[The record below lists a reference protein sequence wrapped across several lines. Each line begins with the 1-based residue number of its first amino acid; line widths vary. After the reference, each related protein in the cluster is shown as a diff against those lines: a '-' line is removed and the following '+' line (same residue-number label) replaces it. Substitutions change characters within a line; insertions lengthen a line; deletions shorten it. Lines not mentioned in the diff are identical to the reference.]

1 MSSNQSYTRVDT
13 LEIKALIMKRI
24 GHQRAD
30 KYFNQLTRLFS
41 LKTTK
46 SEFDKL
52 CVRIIGREN
61 VPLHNQLIRS
71 ILKNACLG
79 KIPPP
84 LKGVR
89 RAPSGLNLSNGCPR
103 SKDRNIKSKD
113 RRSPLGPLGK
123 PYNLSSDDLE
133 LISLGSRPP
142 VEVASVEEG
151 EEVEQMAGSPGVQSR
166 CPVTAPFGISFRA
179 SRKAIPYMSTVRST
193 CESSGELPDTRT
205 LRDRLQQKLLAEGGM
220 MRVPVETANVLN
232 NALDAYLKRS
242 IEPCMSLARSRS
254 RTVYDSSDFRFRQQM
269 PQPRIGSMLDF
280 RVGLESNP
288 QILGPDWAVQLE
300 KVNLARF

>member
-1 MSSNQSYTRVDT
+1 MSYTRVDT
-13 LEIKALIMKRI
+13 LEIKSQLIKRI
-24 GHQRAD
+24 GNHRAE
-30 KYFNQLTRLFS
+30 KYFDQLTRLFT

-46 SEFDKL
+46 SEFDR
-52 CVRIIGREN
+52 CCIRIIGREN
-61 VPLHNQLIRS
+61 VRLHNQLLRS

-84 LKGVR
+84 LKGAKR
-89 RAPSGLNLSNGCPR
+89 SQLHFPPSPR
-103 SKDRNIKSKD
+103 KCRSPRDRKFKDRP
-113 RRSPLGPLGK
+113 SPLGPLGK
-123 PYNLSSDDLE
+123 LLSDGRPQEQSPTE
-133 LISLGSRPP
+133 LLSLGSRP
-142 VEVASVEEG
+142 SVEEG

>member
-151 EEVEQMAGSPGVQSR
+151 EEVEQSR
-166 CPVTAPFGISFRA
+166 SPVTAPLGISEA
-179 SRKAIPYMSTVRST
+179 SRKSLSNMSICSKSKFIHRT
-193 CESSGELPDTRT
+193 CQNSGELPDTRL
-205 LRDRLQQKLLAEGGM
+205 LRSRLQQKLQDEGL
-220 MRVPVETANVLN
+220 RVSVDCVDLLN
-232 NALDAYLKRS
+232 KSLDVYLKRL
-242 IEPCMSLARSRS
+242 IQPCMGLAGSRS
-254 RTVYDSSDFRFRQQM
+254 RNGS
-269 PQPRIGSMLDF
+269 ICGSMLDF
-280 RVGLESNP
+280 RVSVESNP
-288 QILGPDWAVQLE
+288 QMLGGDWAEQLE
-300 KVNLARF
+300 KITLRASEE